1 MAGGSIFL
9 IKQKMNSC
17 LPVFIEEPMALSA
30 QREQRTLALCEHILS
45 HFCFHGILLLLTQ
58 VIVQFLY

>member
-9 IKQKMNSC
+9 
-17 LPVFIEEPMALSA
+17 PVFVQEPMALSA